1 MIQDYPT
8 LISLAVISANPG
20 ISQSG
25 GVGELVARAGPVVK
39 FVLLLL
45 FLLSVATWAIIFFKY
60 LQLKLARNRSQ
71 TFSRIFWE
79 KKRLEVIMEETL
91 KLSGC
96 PLRALFQSG
105 FSELTKVQKTKS
117 RHPEAEAETG
127 QTPPEGGGIENVERA
142 LRRAF
147 TSETSRLES
156 YLTYLATT
164 ASAAPFIGLFGTVWG
179 IMDTFQEIGRA
190 GSASLA
196 VVAPGI
202 SEALIATAF
211 GLAAAIPAVM
221 AYNYFVNQVRN
232 LGNQMEGF
240 TQDFLNIC
248 QRHFI

>member
-1 MIQDYPT
+1 MAQNYPT
-8 LISLAVISANPG
+8 LISLIISSA
-20 ISQSG
+20 ISGVSQPG
-25 GVGELVARAGPVVK
+25 GVGELVVRAGPVVK
-39 FVLLLL
+39 FVLLFL
-45 FLLSVATWAIIFFKY
+45 FVLSVATWAIILFKY
-60 LQLKLARNRSQ
+60 LQLRLARTRSQ

-79 KKRLEVIMEETL
+79 KKRLELIMEETQN
-91 KLSGC
+91 LSGC

-117 RHPEAEAETG
+117 RRPEAESEAG
-127 QTPPEGGGIENVERA
+127 FSASEGGGIENIERA
-142 LRRAF
+142 LRRAL

-156 YLTYLATT
+156 YLTFLATT

-179 IMDTFQEIGRA
+179 IMDTFQGIGRA

-211 GLAAAIPAVM
+211 GLAAAIPAVL
-221 AYNYFVNQVRN
+221 AYNFFVNQLRN
-232 LGNQMEGF
+232 LSNQMEGF
-240 TQDFLNIC
+240 SQDFLNIC

>member
-1 MIQDYPT
+1 LIQDYPT

-20 ISQSG
+20 ISPTG

-45 FLLSVATWAIIFFKY
+45 FLLSVATWTIIFFKY
-60 LQLKLARNRSQ
+60 LQLRLARTRSQ

-79 KKRLEVIMEETL
+79 KKQLEVIMEETQ

-105 FSELTKVQKTKS
+105 FSELTKVQKTRS
-117 RHPEAEAETG
+117 RRPEAEAETG
-127 QTPPEGGGIENVERA
+127 LAAPEGGGIENVERS

-156 YLTYLATT
+156 YLTFLATT

-179 IMDTFQEIGRA
+179 IMDTFQGIGRS

-211 GLAAAIPAVM
+211 GLAAAIPAVL

-232 LGNQMEGF
+232 LSNQMEGF